1 MKSIKAGISRVII
14 TPPVGVYLIGMER
27 SENSHGL
34 HDDLYAT
41 AVAISDGKTEIV
53 ILTADILF
61 FMPGLIETVRKAISS
76 QIGIPDKN
84 IMLCA
89 THCHSGPAPVADE
102 DRPQIEQA
110 YTANL
115 PFLLI
120 GCIRM
125 AHDNLKPAKIGFGN
139 GKANIGMNRRL
150 TRPDGITVISANPD
164 RPIDDQVG
172 VVRVDSLDG
181 HPLAVL
187 VNYACHPVVLG
198 NGSNVISRDW
208 PGVMYDVVEKITGAK
223 CLFIQGAAAD
233 INPLPGEPT
242 DRMELVYQLGTE
254 IGGEVVKV
262 WATIETRPDVS
273 LAVANK
279 QLMLPLEPASKY
291 ADKLPQ
297 LVELDDAAGELTL
310 EKFQGWLYSMGS
322 RPQKTVGIG
331 DQQSV
336 PCEVQAFRLGD
347 TALVAFPA
355 ELFVKIGFA
364 IKTRSPTKNTLVAT
378 YTNGS
383 VGYIPMPEDYAFGG
397 YEVLEAFY
405 LYGLP
410 APFAPVT
417 AKLLEDTAVDLIGTI
432 RE

>member
-187 VNYACHPVVLG
+187 VNYACHSVVLG

-262 WATIETRPDVS
+262 WATIETTPDVS

-279 QLMLPLEPASKY
+279 QLLLPLEPASKY

-310 EKFQGWLYSMGS
+310 EKFQAWLYSMGS